1 MAKPTTT
8 IEEVKEDGIKKVQIH
23 ISKPEGTDVLLYL
36 EPQDFRSLEKEIL
49 RLNDYENEEEFE
61 EDDDDV

>member
-1 MAKPTTT
+1 MAKPTIT
-8 IEEVKEDGIKKVQIH
+8 IEEVKEDGIKKVQIY
-23 ISKPEGTDVLLYL
+23 ISKPEGTDVLLHL

-49 RLNDYENEEEFE
+49 RLNDYENAEEFE